1 MDENSS
7 LYLYAIYA
15 PANYDKVQL
24 GFKEEIARFI
34 KDGITEEEL
43 KNAVNGWVQ
52 AQSVSR
58 AKDNELSSL
67 IIELSKTQK
76 IYFDNRTLLGFSLPD
91 ELSDIDREIL
101 ESQMPILERKI
112 EDLQK
117 IVNEKISEL

>member
-1 MDENSS
+1 MCIRYHSLGYCFKDSRFVKGHGELDPKKTSEMERFLGKARAARKKLQENQDNNE
-7 LYLYAIYA
+7 L
-15 PANYDKVQL
+15 DK
-24 GFKEEIARFI
+24 F
-34 KDGITEEEL
+34 
-43 KNAVNGWVQ
+43 
-52 AQSVSR
+52 
-58 AKDNELSSL
+58 NELSSL